1 MFPAEV
7 FEIIVFFFYI
17 KALNLLYFSYN
28 PGGGQEI
35 DEDIVSYMEELEG

>member
-7 FEIIVFFFYI
+7 FEIIQVFFNI

-28 PGGGQEI
+28 PRGGQEI
-35 DEDIVSYMEELEG
+35 DEDTVSYMEELEG